1 MKKNKNI
8 AFAVAMAA
16 LLNASASELMDA
28 QSVFVN
34 DLKAEQEGRV

>member
-1 MKKNKNI
+1 M
-8 AFAVAMAA
+8 FAVAMAA
-16 LLNASASELMDA
+16 LLNVPVSELVDA